1 MLGWLREGV
10 NLERQWTN
18 GPPRPFNQ
26 GVSLKELDVEEQ
38 AWLDAELARL
48 LASGAWEPAQCTQ
61 YISKAFLVPKKSD
74 IAGVRKFRLVID
86 LRHVNSFCQD
96 YTVKYQT
103 LATLSRW
110 GVKGSYG
117 FSWDMMDGYHAI
129 GIRRCDRKYFTMNM
143 QGTLV
148 QLAVLPF
155 GWSGSCTVFC
165 RTMETFVSS
174 LRSPG
179 MVSGP
184 QAAVAS

>member
-1 MLGWLREGV
+1 
-10 NLERQWTN
+10 
-18 GPPRPFNQ
+18 
-26 GVSLKELDVEEQ
+26 
-38 AWLDAELARL
+38 
-48 LASGAWEPAQCTQ
+48 
-61 YISKAFLVPKKSD
+61 
-74 IAGVRKFRLVID
+74 
-86 LRHVNSFCQD
+86 
-96 YTVKYQT
+96 
-103 LATLSRW
+103 
-110 GVKGSYG
+110 
-117 FSWDMMDGYHAI
+117 MDGYHAI

-184 QAAVAS
+184 QAAVASYSRKLKPLRVGGRCYSCWGALR